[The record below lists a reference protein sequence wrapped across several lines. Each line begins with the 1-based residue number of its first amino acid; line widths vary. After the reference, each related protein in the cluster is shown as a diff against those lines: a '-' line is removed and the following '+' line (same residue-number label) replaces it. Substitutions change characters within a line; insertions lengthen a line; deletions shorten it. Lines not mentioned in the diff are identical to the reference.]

1 MFLALSILCFV
12 YAGIR
17 FIFWIVSIVQH
28 NPSTYLELYISYIIS
43 GIIFLKLYALQKNV
57 DSNERQIIQ
66 LRNALKEKHSDIFQ
80 KKQTFE
86 EAEEEVFKKQEER
99 LKAGIKK
106 SHIQTVSSTKTTR
119 HSAFNPNNST
129 NDKSGE

>member
-1 MFLALSILCFV
+1 MFVFAATSKK
-12 YAGIR
+12 
-17 FIFWIVSIVQH
+17 
-28 NPSTYLELYISYIIS
+28 TT
-43 GIIFLKLYALQKNV
+43 
-57 DSNERQIIQ
+57 NERQIIQ